1 MTCPARAALAAC
13 ALFLAAC
20 DAGAQS
26 TVAKESAGAKKM
38 IQLTNI
44 HGLTKS
50 PINAP
55 RHPLRPGSPVAT
67 PSATPVAGPGYTRP
81 FANESQN
88 SRLPAA
94 LGTNEWKPLWNLP
107 LDPAMPARFVLAI
120 GDRAIVHGRQWHLVD
135 AATGRSISNDRLGG
149 GPIVIDQA
157 LKGFITHYTS
167 AHLSVRRL
175 ADGKELFKYLPGQGD
190 VYTRAFLTRHGGRLL
205 ILGWERALDPHGRKK
220 AENSR
225 VEIIDLG
232 MPPKADS
239 FGFLSS
245 SSQVGELYIKELGV
259 QMATAG
265 PTIVAAA
272 RNEFYRMTWDLQV
285 TEILEGNF
293 DPQGLSL
300 DEAGNTYMAVAA
312 GGTNHVWKISPK
324 GEIAYDFTLPGPGI
338 VLETPPIV
346 GYDHTVYQLAGPQ
359 IYAVGENGKLRW
371 SRTAEGAVGGAAISG
386 DGQLLVSEGACV
398 VAYDAKGD
406 RRKVHCFPNE
416 TLTSPPILNE
426 SGHLL
431 VTSKTALHCLQG
443 VGK

>member
-1 MTCPARAALAAC
+1 
-13 ALFLAAC
+13 
-20 DAGAQS
+20 
-26 TVAKESAGAKKM
+26 
-38 IQLTNI
+38 
-44 HGLTKS
+44 
-50 PINAP
+50 
-55 RHPLRPGSPVAT
+55 
-67 PSATPVAGPGYTRP
+67 
-81 FANESQN
+81 
-88 SRLPAA
+88 
-94 LGTNEWKPLWNLP
+94 
-107 LDPAMPARFVLAI
+107 MPARFVLAI
-120 GDRAIVHGRQWHLVD
+120 ADRAIVHGRQWHLVD
-135 AATGRSISNDRLGG
+135 ATTGRSLANDRLGG

-205 ILGWERALDPHGRKK
+205 ILGWERALDPHGHKK

-225 VEIIDLG
+225 IEILDLG
-232 MPPKADS
+232 MPPKADG
-239 FGFLSS
+239 FGFLTSS
-245 SSQVGELYIKELGV
+245 KEVGELYIKELGV

-265 PTIVAAA
+265 ATIVAAA
-272 RNEFYRMTWDLQV
+272 KNEFYRMNWDLQV
-285 TEILEGNF
+285 TEVLEGNF

-300 DEAGNTYMAVAA
+300 DEAGNTYMALAA
-312 GGTNHVWKISPK
+312 GGTNHVWKLTPK

-346 GYDHTVYQLAGPQ
+346 GYDHTVYQLASQQ
-359 IYAVGENGKLRW
+359 IYAIGDNGKLRW
-371 SRTAEGAVGGAAISG
+371 SRTAEGGVGGAAITG
-386 DGQLLVSEGACV
+386 DGHLLVSEGSCI

-426 SGHLL
+426 SGNLM
-431 VTSKTALHCLQG
+431 VTSKTSLHCLQG

>member
-1 MTCPARAALAAC
+1 MTATARAALAAC
-13 ALFLAAC
+13 ALLLAAC

-26 TVAKESAGAKKM
+26 TVAKKSAGAKKM
-38 IQLTNI
+38 IQLTAI
-44 HGLTKS
+44 HGDDSSKLT
-50 PINAP
+50 PP
-55 RHPLRPGSPVAT
+55 RRPLRPGSPVAT

-94 LGTNEWKPLWNLP
+94 LGMNDWKPLWNLP

-120 GDRAIVHGRQWHLVD
+120 ADRAIVHGRQWHLVD
-135 AATGRSISNDRLGG
+135 AASGRSLSNDRLGG

-175 ADGKELFKYLPGQGD
+175 ADGKELFKYLPSQGD
-190 VYTRAFLTRHGGRLL
+190 VYSRAFLTRHGGRLL
-205 ILGWERALDPHGRKK
+205 ILCWERSLDPHGHKR
-220 AENSR
+220 AENSLI
-225 VEIIDLG
+225 EILELG

-239 FGFLSS
+239 FGFLTSS
-245 SSQVGELYIKELGV
+245 KEVGELYIKELGV

-265 PTIVAAA
+265 ATIVAAA
-272 RNEFYRMTWDLQV
+272 RNEFYRMNWDLQV
-285 TEILEGNF
+285 AEVLEGTF

-300 DEAGNTYMAVAA
+300 DEAGNTYMALAA
-312 GGTNHVWKISPK
+312 GGTNHIWKISPK

-338 VLETPPIV
+338 LLETPPIV
-346 GYDHTVYQLAGPQ
+346 GYDHTVYQLASQQ
-359 IYAVGENGKLRW
+359 IYAIGDNGKLRW
-371 SRTAEGAVGGAAISG
+371 SRTAEGPVGGAAITG
-386 DGQLLVSEGACV
+386 DGQLLVSEGGCV

-426 SGHLL
+426 SGHLM
-431 VTSKTALHCLQG
+431 VTSKTALHCLAQ
-443 VGK
+443 K